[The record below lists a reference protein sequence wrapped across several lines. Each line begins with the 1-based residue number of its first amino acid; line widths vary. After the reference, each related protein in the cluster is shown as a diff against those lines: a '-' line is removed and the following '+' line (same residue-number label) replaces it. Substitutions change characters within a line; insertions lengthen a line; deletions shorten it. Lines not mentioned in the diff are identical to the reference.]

1 MIYYHDKDNNK
12 KYEIDNSKHYEAV
25 TEPLET
31 GIGNRHKDIQNN
43 NVYNSDEFFNT
54 NVYYIDTDN
63 NKKYSI
69 NKDKHKNKKIIEP
82 LETGIGNRE

>member
-31 GIGNRHKDIQNN
+31 GIGNR
-43 NVYNSDEFFNT
+43 E
-54 NVYYIDTDN
+54 
-63 NKKYSI
+63 
-69 NKDKHKNKKIIEP
+69 
-82 LETGIGNRE
+82 